1 VTIKLKKAFWGFLF
15 ILIPI
20 PLFSLAAD
28 SLQIGDKAP
37 SFFIESADGKKLNL
51 EMIIGNLSL
60 IFYEDRS
67 VVEKNND
74 IKYHLSQFRDN
85 NLSLLHNF
93 QIVQV
98 VDASS
103 ANFLT
108 KTIWKRKLLQNS
120 QKNNI
125 VIYADWAGDMLRDYQ
140 LKRKE
145 SNLIIVDQSG
155 IIRYLFSG
163 KVNDQELK
171 IIEDLLLSI
180 GRESL

>member
-1 VTIKLKKAFWGFLF
+1 
-15 ILIPI
+15 
-20 PLFSLAAD
+20 
-28 SLQIGDKAP
+28 
-37 SFFIESADGKKLNL
+37 
-51 EMIIGNLSL
+51 
-60 IFYEDRS
+60 
-67 VVEKNND
+67 
-74 IKYHLSQFRDN
+74 
-85 NLSLLHNF
+85 LSLLHNF